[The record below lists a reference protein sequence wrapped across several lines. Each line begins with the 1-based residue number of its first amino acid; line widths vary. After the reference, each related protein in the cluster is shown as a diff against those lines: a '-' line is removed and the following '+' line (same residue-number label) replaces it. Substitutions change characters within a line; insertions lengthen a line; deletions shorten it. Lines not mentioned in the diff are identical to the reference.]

1 MSKPLLLSIGNGK
14 VQELVGGT
22 NQYVPVWNE
31 SMQEWQAAPSPGGGG
46 GGSGTVTSVGLTGG
60 TSGIVIGGTTSPI
73 TTSGTFDLDAPHK
86 FAFDT
91 VAPVAPTA
99 AGEMAWDTVEGS
111 LNTMMIGG
119 NVDAIVGQ
127 QLYQR
132 VVNADSVTLTKGMVV
147 YVFGSSGT
155 RVTAK
160 RAVGNTDLTSAT
172 ILGVVAESIAQNAEG
187 FVITNGLLK
196 DLSVLPSTSFTDGL
210 PVYLSPTTAG
220 GLTQTKPT
228 APDHLVLVGYCVKA
242 SNGAA
247 GVLLVHPQ
255 NGYEL
260 SELHDVY
267 INTPT
272 SGQILIYD
280 ATSGQTRWENASL
293 GAGAGITVTP
303 GPGSLSVALD
313 SAYAPTFL
321 GLALSGLTASQF
333 IKTDASKNLV
343 SQQYVSLSSE
353 VSGTLPAL
361 NGGTGQSTWT
371 TGDLLYASA
380 ANTLSKRAIGSTG
393 QILTVVAG
401 VPTWAAP
408 ATSGT
413 VTSVSLNTG
422 TTGLTVG
429 GVTNVQITS
438 SGSFNLGGTL
448 AVANGGTG
456 KSYVGETG
464 VVKVLGGVFQTASA
478 IVDGDVSASA
488 AITRSKLA
496 TGNNAWCLVAN
507 NGSGVM
513 TELAA
518 TGSSGQ
524 VLTSNGASALP
535 TFQSLPS
542 VPYDVSGEVGGTPS
556 ISTEVF
562 HFKAVRAW
570 TLAASGH
577 VGGVVTAPTGSAVT
591 FDIYKNTSGT
601 PLGTISFATSGTV
614 SVSITASG
622 ATLNFASGDVLV
634 VKTQSTVNSMSNPYF
649 TFVGTV
655 G

>member
-1 MSKPLLLSIGNGK
+1 MAKPFLLSIGNGK
-14 VQELVGGT
+14 VQELVGT
-22 NQYVPVWNE
+22 AESQVPVWDDTLN
-31 SMQEWQAAPSPGGGG
+31 EWQAAAVPGGGG
-46 GGSGTVTSVGLTGG
+46 GGGVTSVGLTGG
-60 TSGIVIGGTTSPI
+60 TSGIVIGGTASPI
-73 TTSGTFDLDAPHK
+73 TTTGTFNLDAPHR

-91 VAPVAPTA
+91 VAPVAPTSP
-99 AGEMAWDTVEGS
+99 GEISWNTAEGS
-111 LNTMMIGG
+111 LNTLMAGG
-119 NVDAIVGQ
+119 NVDAVVGQ

-132 VVNADSVTLTKGMVV
+132 AVNADSVTLTKGMVV

-155 RVTAK
+155 RATVK
-160 RAVGNTDLTSAT
+160 RATADADLSSAT

-187 FVITNGLLK
+187 FIITNGLLK
-196 DLSVLPSTSFTDGL
+196 DLTVLPSTTFADGDV
-210 PVYLSPTTAG
+210 VYLSPTTAG
-220 GLTQTKPT
+220 GLTPTKPT
-228 APDHLVLVGYCVKA
+228 APQHLVMVGYCVKA

-255 NGYEL
+255 NGYEIG
-260 SELHDVY
+260 ELHDVL
-267 INTPT
+267 ITSPT

-280 ATSGQTRWENASL
+280 ATAGQTRWENASL
-293 GAGAGITVTP
+293 GASNGVAVAPGA
-303 GPGSLSVALD
+303 GSLSVGLD
-313 SAYAPTFL
+313 ATSSPTL
-321 GLALSGLTASQF
+321 TGLTLSGLTASRF
-333 IKTDASKNLV
+333 VVTNGSSVLS

-353 VSGTLPAL
+353 VSGTLPAA
-361 NGGTGQSTWT
+361 NGGTAQSTWT

-380 ANTLSKRAIGSTG
+380 SNTLSKRGIGSTG

-429 GVTNVQITS
+429 GVTNIQITS

-456 KSYVGETG
+456 KSYAGENG
-464 VVKVLGGVFQTASA
+464 VVKVLGGVFQTAST

-488 AITRSKLA
+488 AILRSKLA
-496 TGNNAWCLVAN
+496 SGNNAWCLVAN

-518 TGSSGQ
+518 TGTSGQ

-570 TLAASGH
+570 SLAASGH
-577 VGGVVTAPTGSAVT
+577 QGGQVTDPSSDVVCTVSKNGSSIGTIT
-591 FDIYKNTSGT
+591 FGSSGT
-601 PLGTISFATSGTV
+601 FSSSISAASFA
-614 SVSITASG
+614 I
-622 ATLNFASGDVLV
+622 GDVLKV
-634 VKTQSTVNSMSNPYF
+634 TTPSAVNAISNPYF

>member
-22 NQYVPVWNE
+22 NNYVPVWNE

-73 TTSGTFDLDAPHK
+73 TTSGTFDLNAPQR

-91 VAPVAPTA
+91 ASPIAPTA
-99 AGEMAWDTVEGS
+99 AGQMSWSTAEGS
-111 LNTMMIGG
+111 LSTMMVGG
-119 NVDAIVGQ
+119 NVDAVVGQ

-132 VVNADSVTLTKGMVV
+132 VVNADTVTLTKGMVV
-147 YVFGSSGT
+147 YVYGSSGT

-160 RAVGNTDLTSAT
+160 RAVANADLTSAT

-220 GLTQTKPT
+220 GLTQTKPV

-247 GVLLVHPQ
+247 GVMLVHPQ

-260 SELHDVY
+260 AELHDVY
-267 INTPT
+267 INNPT
-272 SGQILIYD
+272 SGQILVYD
-280 ATSGQTRWENASL
+280 ATSGQTRWENANL
-293 GAGAGITVTP
+293 GSSNGVAVTP
-303 GPGSLSVALD
+303 GAGSLSVGLD
-313 SAYAPTFL
+313 ATSSPTL
-321 GLALSGLTASQF
+321 TGLTLSGLTASRF
-333 IKTDASKNLV
+333 VVTNGSSALS

-353 VSGTLPAL
+353 VTGTLPAT
-361 NGGTGQSTWT
+361 NGGTAQSTWT

-380 ANTLSKRAIGSTG
+380 TNTLAKRAIGSTG
-393 QILTVVAG
+393 EVLTVVGG

-413 VTSVSLNTG
+413 VTSVSTV
-422 TTGLTVG
+422 TTGMGLTMV
-429 GVTNVQITS
+429 VTNPTTTPTITLAGTLS
-438 SGSFNLGGTL
+438 SAKGGTGADLSGSTGILAVLGGTFS
-448 AVANGGTG
+448 AREISNGDISASAEIGRAKIASGNAYRVVANGSDGHLSEVASTGT
-456 KSYVGETG
+456 
-464 VVKVLGGVFQTASA
+464 
-478 IVDGDVSASA
+478 
-488 AITRSKLA
+488 
-496 TGNNAWCLVAN
+496 
-507 NGSGVM
+507 
-513 TELAA
+513 
-518 TGSSGQ
+518 SGQ

-542 VPYDVSGEVGGTPS
+542 TPYDVSGEVGGTPAV
-556 ISTEVF
+556 STEVF
-562 HFKAVRAW
+562 HFKSVRSW

-577 VGGVVTAPTGSAVT
+577 VGGVVTAPTGSAVS

-601 PLGTISFATSGTV
+601 PLGTISFATGGTV
-614 SVSITASG
+614 TVSITASG
-622 ATLNFASGDVLV
+622 ATLNFASGDVLI
-634 VKTQSTVNSMSNPYF
+634 VKTPSAVNAMSNPYF

>member
-22 NQYVPVWNE
+22 NNYVPVWNE

-99 AGEMAWDTVEGS
+99 AGEMAWDTAEGS
-111 LNTMMIGG
+111 LNTMMVGG

-132 VVNADSVTLTKGMVV
+132 VVNADTVTLTKGMVV
-147 YVFGSSGT
+147 YVYGSSGT

-160 RAVGNTDLTSAT
+160 RAIANADLTSAT

-196 DLSVLPSTSFTDGL
+196 DLSVLPLTSFTDGL

-228 APDHLVLVGYCVKA
+228 APEHLVLVGYCVKS

-260 SELHDVY
+260 GELHDVY
-267 INTPT
+267 INGPT

-280 ATSGQTRWENASL
+280 GLQTRWENASL
-293 GAGAGITVTP
+293 GSSNGVAVTP
-303 GPGSLSVALD
+303 GAGSLSVGLD
-313 SAYAPTFL
+313 ATSSPTL
-321 GLALSGLTASQF
+321 TGLTLSGLTASRF
-333 IKTDASKNLV
+333 VVTNGSSTLS

-353 VSGTLPAL
+353 VSGTLPAA

-380 ANTLSKRAIGSTG
+380 ANTLSKRPIGSTG

-401 VPTWAAP
+401 VPAWAAP

-413 VTSVSLNTG
+413 VTSVSTV
-422 TTGLTVG
+422 TTGMGLTMA
-429 GVTNVQITS
+429 VTDPSGAATIT
-438 SGSFNLGGTL
+438 LAGTL
-448 AVANGGTG
+448 AVSAGGTG
-456 KSYVGETG
+456 KSYAGETG
-464 VVKVLGGVFQTASA
+464 VVKVLGGVFETASD

-488 AITRSKLA
+488 GILRSKLA

-513 TELAA
+513 TELAS
-518 TGSSGQ
+518 TGTSGQ
-524 VLTSNGASALP
+524 VLTSTGTGSLP

-614 SVSITASG
+614 SISITASG